1 MIPSIL
7 EKVSFGAA
15 VIVLVMEGRMHKADL
30 VFVGTDLLLGVL
42 SVIAYLRTR
51 ARSVEAARAGISS
64 TAEIVLT
71 FFVHEQAHRR
81 ALKRSRLE
89 LRGAS
94 G

>member
-15 VIVLVMEGRMHKADL
+15 VIVLVMQGRMHKADL

-51 ARSVEAARAGISS
+51 ARSV
-64 TAEIVLT
+64 
-71 FFVHEQAHRR
+71 
-81 ALKRSRLE
+81 
-89 LRGAS
+89 
-94 G
+94 